1 MGYSDFSQA
10 FLNRDPIPGVMY
22 LHDDFVRVVAG
33 AHQGASGSLVAVLT
47 LEPEPRFVLEV
58 ESGFDVEV
66 SQSEIEL
73 ANAQPVTLARM
84 PIVGR
89 SQSMLGASRTHCCG
103 SMKQHLATCD
113 AHGANA
119 SCGDQFVSYVP
130 KFDEY
135 GLLVHDGGSSVI
147 GIAFCPWCGSKL
159 PESLRDK
166 WFEELELK
174 GFKDPT
180 SEAIP
185 EEYTD
190 ERWYKA

>member
-1 MGYSDFSQA
+1 
-10 FLNRDPIPGVMY
+10 
-22 LHDDFVRVVAG
+22 
-33 AHQGASGSLVAVLT
+33 
-47 LEPEPRFVLEV
+47 
-58 ESGFDVEV
+58 
-66 SQSEIEL
+66 
-73 ANAQPVTLARM
+73 
-84 PIVGR
+84 
-89 SQSMLGASRTHCCG
+89 MLGASRTHCCE

-113 AHGANA
+113 AHEAKA
-119 SCGDQFVSYVP
+119 SCGDQLVSYAP

-147 GIAFCPWCGSKL
+147 AIAFCPWCGSKL

-190 ERWYKA
+190 ERWYKS